1 MSMSKVVILKEAT
14 AAVWLSRNPRVKTG
28 VMALETDTGKAKMGH
43 DDVSR
48 FNDLEYVGGSGGSDV
63 ASVFGTATWDE
74 DNPGTLLLASNLAVP
89 YLLRNDGRPRLAM
102 VLVSGG
108 ALLNILLN
116 YIMVGRLGLGLTG
129 TAQAT
134 LLSEAM
140 VSLLGLGYFFT
151 RHARLRLTWR
161 FT

>member
-1 MSMSKVVILKEAT
+1 
-14 AAVWLSRNPRVKTG
+14 
-28 VMALETDTGKAKMGH
+28 MAPGTDTWQQAS
-43 DDVSR
+43 DY
-48 FNDLEYVGGSGGSDV
+48 LTWIGG
-63 ASVFGTATWDE
+63 
-74 DNPGTLLLASNLAVP
+74 GTLLLASNLAVP

-134 LLSEAM
+134 LSEAM

-151 RHARLRLTWR
+151 RHARLRLTWCQLVPR
-161 FT
+161 FRPCPACSSPGCRASSPSSIWGCCCCCTTAS

>member
-1 MSMSKVVILKEAT
+1 
-14 AAVWLSRNPRVKTG
+14 
-28 VMALETDTGKAKMGH
+28 MAPGTDTWQQAS
-43 DDVSR
+43 DY
-48 FNDLEYVGGSGGSDV
+48 LTWIGG
-63 ASVFGTATWDE
+63 
-74 DNPGTLLLASNLAVP
+74 GTLLLASNLAVP

-134 LLSEAM
+134 SRRPWSAC
-140 VSLLGLGYFFT
+140 SAWGTSSPATPGCG
-151 RHARLRLTWR
+151 
-161 FT
+161 